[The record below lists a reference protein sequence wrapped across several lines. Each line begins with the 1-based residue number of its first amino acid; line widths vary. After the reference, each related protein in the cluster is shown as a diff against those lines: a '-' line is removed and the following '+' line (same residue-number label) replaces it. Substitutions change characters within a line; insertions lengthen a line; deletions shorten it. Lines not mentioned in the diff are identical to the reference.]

1 MAISEK
7 KLNEIRRRFDKSNK
21 LVMDL
26 YRKNGDESLLEML
39 YLDSEDP
46 NEVAEK
52 FDIPLETAE
61 KLVEKDKAIKADPIK
76 TMEDITKNLEGGI
89 FSKILGK
96 TARPEKSELYDKAFE
111 FVASSGNEE
120 PEALAEA
127 LGITVEQAG
136 TLIEEM
142 RERGDIAAE
151 DDEESDEDEYD
162 DDEDDESD
170 DIEDDDTD
178 DDSEPDLSDFP
189 EKVIETVCFIGD
201 VVQDVSEKICDVL
214 DETVERIKE
223 FDFDF

>member
-26 YRKNGDESLLEML
+26 YRKNGDESLLDML

-46 NEVAEK
+46 NEVADK

-61 KLVEKDKAIKADPIK
+61 KLVEKDKEIKADPIK
-76 TMEDITKNLEGGI
+76 TMEDISKNLEGGI

-96 TARPEKSELYDKAFE
+96 TAEPEKSELYDKAFD

-127 LGITVEQAG
+127 LGITIEQAG

-162 DDEDDESD
+162 EDDDESY
-170 DIEDDDTD
+170 DIED